1 MAAKVL
7 LVEDDRA
14 LREALSDTLL
24 LGGHEFVA
32 VDSAEAALPVLAR
45 EAFSLVISDVNMP
58 GMDGHQLLGLI
69 RTRYPHLPVLL
80 MTAYGAVDRAV
91 EAMRQ
96 GAADYLVKPFEAR
109 ALLDLVARH
118 ALGQLPG
125 SEEDGPVALEPASR
139 QLLELAARVARS
151 DSTVLISGE
160 SGTGKEVLANY
171 IHQQSPRAGKPFIA
185 INCAAI
191 PDNMLEATLFGHE
204 KGSFTGAIAAQPG
217 KFELADGGTILLDE
231 ISEMPLG
238 LQAKLLRV
246 LQEREVERVGARK
259 PINLDIRVLATTNRD
274 LAAEVAAGRFRE
286 DLYYR
291 LSVFPLAWRPLRE
304 RPADILPLAERLL
317 RKHSRKMNLGA
328 VALGPEAAQ
337 CLVRHAW
344 PGNVRELDNAIQR
357 ALILQQGGL
366 IQPADLCLTAPI
378 GMPLE
383 APVPMP
389 AMPPATPPSVEIPS
403 PAAGQDAS
411 GALGDDLRRRE
422 FQVIIDTL
430 RTERGRRK
438 EAAERLGISPRTLPL
453 QARPDARRGDGRG
466 GLSLRHLRARHVPQ
480 ARLVRALCVR
490 RRSSPRAVR
499 ACAPADN
506 RSRDGP
512 CSGRGH
518 WRRTPMPGLGGDL
531 APLLLTPLQSAGRRQ
546 KSRGCWRKSH
556 ESGCRVQSSDAGNAF
571 HANGSH
577 GQGQTGSGAGRSGGA
592 ELFGNALPGR
602 GQGERDPAGLHRDG
616 QRLRGR
622 PERRRPDRR
631 DDRQPEGQRVVP
643 GHDPGAQ
650 QTGPGLPR
658 HHADAGL
665 SGARITSSWPM
676 H

>member
-291 LSVFPLAWRPLRE
+291 LSVFPLA
-304 RPADILPLAERLL
+304 ERLL

-378 GMPLE
+378 GMPLA

-438 EAAERLGISPRTLPL
+438 EAAERLGISPRTL
-453 QARPDARRGDGRG
+453 RYK
-466 GLSLRHLRARHVPQ
+466 
-480 ARLVRALCVR
+480 
-490 RRSSPRAVR
+490 
-499 ACAPADN
+499 
-506 RSRDGP
+506 
-512 CSGRGH
+512 
-518 WRRTPMPGLGGDL
+518 L
-531 APLLLTPLQSAGRRQ
+531 AQMR
-546 KSRGCWRKSH
+546 
-556 ESGCRVQSSDAGNAF
+556 DAGMDVEAYLY
-571 HANGSH
+571 A
-577 GQGQTGSGAGRSGGA
+577 
-592 ELFGNALPGR
+592 
-602 GQGERDPAGLHRDG
+602 
-616 QRLRGR
+616 
-622 PERRRPDRR
+622 
-631 DDRQPEGQRVVP
+631 
-643 GHDPGAQ
+643 
-650 QTGPGLPR
+650 
-658 HHADAGL
+658 
-665 SGARITSSWPM
+665 I
-676 H
+676 